1 MKRRTSFNIVAAHAV
16 CYLETPCVTKPTYQN
31 CKLRARSIAIVY
43 YRVKTIQ
50 SLTLGNSPIILNTLY
65 LGSNAGSKSALSNQH
80 ISYLTPGYSKSRSIS
95 QACKIDRFSETH
107 CTTSPAT
114 SPYSKNDYN
123 PVVRTVW
130 SLYIYFALGQTSLAA
145 HVILNTQHE

>member
-1 MKRRTSFNIVAAHAV
+1 MKRRTSFNIVAAHVV